1 VFGEIERIFDVDA
14 EIANRALDLGVSEQS
29 CAIIRI
35 LLSH

>member
-1 VFGEIERIFDVDA
+1 VLGEIERILDVDA
-14 EIANRALDLGVSEQS
+14 KIPDGALDLGVSEQS